1 MRKSTSKII
10 TVALVMI
17 AAVSTLASLP
27 KDKKHN
33 TDNILLNEPA
43 TDEKETF
50 EVTLETLPPG
60 LVAGTKEP
68 TEAPTEPVTEAPT
81 IPPTEAPT
89 MPPTETPT
97 VPPTEAPTIPPTEAP
112 TMPPT
117 QAPTVPPTEAP
128 VVSQP
133 KQWKYLYVGDSRFL
147 GMRDA
152 LNKYGLAKW
161 NEKFICEN
169 GGGYS
174 FFMDNMQ
181 AIRDYCDSS
190 TVLVVS
196 LGINDMKYRANQYIA
211 TLNEMVATMDC
222 QIYYMLINPVNQAMV
237 DAGGKFNAQTSDILD
252 FNVKMMNG
260 LDKRIKIIDCYSYL
274 VNEVVNFE
282 TFDGVHYTYDTS
294 MIIYNYIQRFIP

>member
-17 AAVSTLASLP
+17 AAVSAITALP
-27 KDKKHN
+27 DKKKHN
-33 TDNILLNEPA
+33 TQNVLLNAPEVN
-43 TDEKETF
+43 ESESF
-50 EVTLETLPPG
+50 EVSIETLPSDI
-60 LVAGTKEP
+60 VAGTLDGTTEAPTEEMTEVPTEAP
-68 TEAPTEPVTEAPT
+68 TEAPTEPPTEAPT
-81 IPPTEAPT
+81 VPPTEAPT
-89 MPPTETPT
+89 MPPTE
-97 VPPTEAPTIPPTEAP
+97 
-112 TMPPT
+112 
-117 QAPTVPPTEAP
+117 APTVPPTQAP

-152 LNKYGLAKW
+152 LVKYGLSKW

-174 FFMDNMQ
+174 FFIANMQ
-181 AIRDYCDSS
+181 AIKEYCDSS

-196 LGINDMKYRANQYIA
+196 LGINDMKYRADQYIA

-237 DAGGKFNAQTSDILD
+237 DAGGKFNADTSDILA

-260 LDKRIKIIDCYSYL
+260 LDKRINIIDCYSYL

>member
-1 MRKSTSKII
+1 
-10 TVALVMI
+10 
-17 AAVSTLASLP
+17 
-27 KDKKHN
+27 
-33 TDNILLNEPA
+33 
-43 TDEKETF
+43 
-50 EVTLETLPPG
+50 
-60 LVAGTKEP
+60 
-68 TEAPTEPVTEAPT
+68 
-81 IPPTEAPT
+81 
-89 MPPTETPT
+89 
-97 VPPTEAPTIPPTEAP
+97 
-112 TMPPT
+112 
-117 QAPTVPPTEAP
+117 
-128 VVSQP
+128 
-133 KQWKYLYVGDSRFL
+133 
-147 GMRDA
+147 
-152 LNKYGLAKW
+152 
-161 NEKFICEN
+161 
-169 GGGYS
+169 
-174 FFMDNMQ
+174 MQ